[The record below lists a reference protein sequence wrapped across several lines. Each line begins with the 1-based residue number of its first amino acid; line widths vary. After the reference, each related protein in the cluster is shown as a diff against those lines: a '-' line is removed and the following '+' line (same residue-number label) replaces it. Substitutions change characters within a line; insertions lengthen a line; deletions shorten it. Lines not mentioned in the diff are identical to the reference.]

1 MSLTNK
7 EMTITVTEEEYRKE
21 LEQGLT
27 DDETLKP
34 GKYKVRRS
42 PWAEK
47 LKGKKLKVSIY
58 LDADILEYFRQRAEP
73 PHAAP
78 YQTQINNELRRVM
91 ENDSPDATSLEN
103 DILNN
108 KEFLR
113 ALKKTLASV

>member
-7 EMTITVTEEEYRKE
+7 EISITVTDEEYRKE

-58 LDADILEYFRQRAEP
+58 LDADIVEYFRRRAEA

-78 YQTQINNELRRVM
+78 YQTQINNELRKIM
-91 ENDSPDATSLEN
+91 ENDMRGNGGLEN

-108 KEFLR
+108 EEFLR
-113 ALKKTLASV
+113 ALKEKLATV